1 MFYVKLKYIKKSFY
15 NGGTI
20 QNVLKNIN
28 IEVKSGE
35 FVAIVGRSG
44 SGKSTLMNIIGGLD
58 KPDSG
63 EVWIG
68 KNNSVNMQEDE
79 LCSFRLNNIGF
90 IFQAYNL
97 IPVLTVKEN
106 IKLPQIKEDE
116 EYIDKLLRMLEI
128 EEKSNVFPNELSG
141 GQQQRVAIARALIN
155 NPSVIIADEPTGNL
169 DTVTEKKVLDI
180 LKKCQEEL
188 GTSIIMVTHNLEIA
202 NKVDRVI
209 KIEDGEILSE

>member
-1 MFYVKLKYIKKSFY
+1 MPFEIVR
-15 NGGTI
+15 N
-20 QNVLKNIN
+20 NI
-28 IEVKSGE
+28 
-35 FVAIVGRSG
+35 
-44 SGKSTLMNIIGGLD
+44 
-58 KPDSG
+58 
-63 EVWIG
+63 
-68 KNNSVNMQEDE
+68 VNMQEDE

>member
-1 MFYVKLKYIKKSFY
+1 MFYVKLKDIKKSFY

-68 KNNSVNMQEDE
+68 KNNIVNMQEDE

>member
-1 MFYVKLKYIKKSFY
+1 
-15 NGGTI
+15 
-20 QNVLKNIN
+20 
-28 IEVKSGE
+28 
-35 FVAIVGRSG
+35 
-44 SGKSTLMNIIGGLD
+44 
-58 KPDSG
+58 
-63 EVWIG
+63 
-68 KNNSVNMQEDE
+68 MQEDE

-202 NKVDRVI
+202 NKVDRMI

>member
-1 MFYVKLKYIKKSFY
+1 MFYVKLKDIKKSFY

-68 KNNSVNMQEDE
+68 KNNIVNMQEDE

-202 NKVDRVI
+202 NKVDRMI

>member
-1 MFYVKLKYIKKSFY
+1 
-15 NGGTI
+15 
-20 QNVLKNIN
+20 
-28 IEVKSGE
+28 
-35 FVAIVGRSG
+35 
-44 SGKSTLMNIIGGLD
+44 
-58 KPDSG
+58 
-63 EVWIG
+63 
-68 KNNSVNMQEDE
+68 
-79 LCSFRLNNIGF
+79 
-90 IFQAYNL
+90 
-97 IPVLTVKEN
+97 
-106 IKLPQIKEDE
+106 
-116 EYIDKLLRMLEI
+116 MLEI

>member
-1 MFYVKLKYIKKSFY
+1 
-15 NGGTI
+15 
-20 QNVLKNIN
+20 
-28 IEVKSGE
+28 
-35 FVAIVGRSG
+35 
-44 SGKSTLMNIIGGLD
+44 MNIIGGLD

-68 KNNSVNMQEDE
+68 KNNIVNMQEDE

-169 DTVTEKKVLDI
+169 DTGTEKKGLDI

>member
-1 MFYVKLKYIKKSFY
+1 MS
-15 NGGTI
+15 
-20 QNVLKNIN
+20 
-28 IEVKSGE
+28 
-35 FVAIVGRSG
+35 
-44 SGKSTLMNIIGGLD
+44 
-58 KPDSG
+58 DSG

-68 KNNSVNMQEDE
+68 KNNIVNMQEDE

>member
-1 MFYVKLKYIKKSFY
+1 MFYVKLKDIKKSFY

-68 KNNSVNMQEDE
+68 KNNIVNMQEDE

-106 IKLPQIKEDE
+106 IKLPQMKNI
-116 EYIDKLLRMLEI
+116 
-128 EEKSNVFPNELSG
+128 
-141 GQQQRVAIARALIN
+141 
-155 NPSVIIADEPTGNL
+155 
-169 DTVTEKKVLDI
+169 
-180 LKKCQEEL
+180 
-188 GTSIIMVTHNLEIA
+188 
-202 NKVDRVI
+202 
-209 KIEDGEILSE
+209 